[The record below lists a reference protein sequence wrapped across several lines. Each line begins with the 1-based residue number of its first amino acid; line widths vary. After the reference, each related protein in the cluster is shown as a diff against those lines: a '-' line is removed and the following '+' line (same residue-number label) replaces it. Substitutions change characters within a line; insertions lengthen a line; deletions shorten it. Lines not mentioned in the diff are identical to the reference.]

1 MKNGRI
7 AYTISRAARPT
18 MDAGRML
25 NLWTLGGL
33 SFSDL
38 LRRTARE
45 SWDDAVF
52 GQGGRMAFYHFLAI
66 FPSLLVFL
74 AISARVPHL
83 GGHMKSALQELAD
96 QVLPDQVSQL
106 FRKMTAELD
115 TRTLSGAQLMAVCSG
130 ALWAAL
136 NGAWAMI
143 YGLNRAY
150 EVEEHR
156 SWRQLALIIAGLTLS
171 LGVIGSLAVFLIFF
185 GGELQVHLHLSATWL
200 QLLEWL
206 VLATVLSLSFGLLY
220 SFAPNLRDHAWR
232 WTTPGG
238 LCALILWI
246 GCTFAARFYFDHVNN
261 YARSYGHLNGVVMLL
276 LWLYVTNGAI
286 LIGGEMNSEIEKA
299 AAPCR
304 VVAER
309 SGQSDHRVASRK

>member
-1 MKNGRI
+1 
-7 AYTISRAARPT
+7 
-18 MDAGRML
+18 ML

-45 SWDDAVF
+45 SWEDAVF

-74 AISARVPHL
+74 AISARVPQL
-83 GGHMKSALQELAD
+83 GGHMKNALQELSN

-106 FRKMTAELD
+106 FQKMTEELD
-115 TRTLSGAQLMAVCSG
+115 QRALSGVQLITVCSG

-150 EVEEHR
+150 EVEENR
-156 SWRQLALIIAGLTLS
+156 SWRELAVTIAGLTLS
-171 LGVIGSLAVFLIFF
+171 LAITGSLAVFFIFC
-185 GGELQVHLHLSATWL
+185 GGRVQVQLHLGGSGL
-200 QLLEWL
+200 RLLEWL
-206 VLATVLSLSFGLLY
+206 VLAASLSLSFALLY
-220 SFAPNLRDHAWR
+220 SFAPNLRDHEWR
-232 WTTPGG
+232 WITPGG

-246 GCTFAARFYFDHVNN
+246 GSTFAARVYFDHVNN

-299 AAPCR
+299 AAHGHNAP
-304 VVAER
+304 ER
-309 SGQSDHRVASRK
+309 GGRDQDRLASRK